1 MKRNH
6 QLFALCLAV
15 ATAVVGCSLSA
26 PGKYH
31 PDAGDVP
38 VDSVDDRDLT
48 VDDVVPPED
57 VEEEDG
63 PPPCPEGMERCGE
76 ECFDLA
82 ADPAHCGSCEN
93 VCSPDRACAGGSCV
107 CREGLTDC
115 DGACFDLTSD
125 PQHCGGCT
133 TLCPTGWVCSGSAC
147 SLECGAG
154 LENCSG
160 ACVDLQT
167 DPMHCG
173 NCTNVCPTAVGA
185 DPGCD
190 GGSCSLVCQ
199 PNRWDLDGSPG
210 CEYTCEFVSG
220 TETCNGE
227 DDDCNG
233 EADDTFP
240 CARGETVACMS
251 ECSTE
256 GTGACTATCQIP
268 TGNACTPP
276 PETCNGLDDD
286 CDEVCDNGS
295 ACCAETVEDCTTAC
309 DTDGSRSC
317 STTCAWGTCCAAAE
331 TCGNLCDDNCN
342 GAADEGCPPPND
354 TCDGAIDVTRGGRFT
369 GSTALAADDSN
380 PPSACGASNNG
391 RDVYFTFTI
400 TSSSNVFISSF
411 GSSFDTVLYIG
422 MECGGGGQGCS
433 NNYASALIPQSMLR
447 LGNPANGTYFITLD
461 GNGASASG
469 DYVLDVYITP
479 ADAPSDKCGHVVV
492 FDDILAGEMGS
503 TCGYDDDADGSC
515 NITPSNVDPDRI
527 YFFVIPNGAPARTV
541 TFSTC
546 NVETPTTFDTLLHLR
561 DVCTD
566 PASEVACNDDDSSC
580 FPHAAVSANLG
591 PGVHYLFMDS
601 YTGCGDYRITVTG
614 L

>member
-6 QLFALCLAV
+6 WMVVLVLAV
-15 ATAVVGCSLSA
+15 AAALAGCSLSA

-31 PDAGDVP
+31 PDGGDVP
-38 VDSVDDRDLT
+38 VEIVEEDGVTTEDM
-48 VDDVVPPED
+48 ED
-57 VEEEDG
+57 VDVEEDG
-63 PPPCPEGMERCGE
+63 PQPCPEGMERCGE
-76 ECFDLA
+76 ECFDLTT
-82 ADPAHCGSCEN
+82 DPAHCGSCTN
-93 VCSPDRACAGGSCV
+93 ACSSDRACVGGSCV

-115 DGACFDLTSD
+115 DGTCFDLTSD

-133 TLCPTGWVCSGSAC
+133 TLCPTGWVCSASNC

-190 GGSCSLVCQ
+190 AGSCSLVCQ
-199 PNRWDLDGSPG
+199 PNRWDLDEVPG

-240 CARGETVACMS
+240 CSRGELVECVS
-251 ECSTE
+251 EC
-256 GTGACTATCQIP
+256 GTDGSGPCTAACQIP
-268 TGNACTPP
+268 ADNACTPP
-276 PETCNGLDDD
+276 AESCNGEDDD
-286 CDEVCDNGS
+286 CDGECDNGF
-295 ACCAETVEDCTTAC
+295 ACCAGVVDDCTTEC
-309 DTDGSRSC
+309 GTEGSSTC
-317 STTCAWGTCCAAAE
+317 SATCAAGTCCAEAE
-331 TCGNLCDDNCN
+331 TCGNGCDDNCN
-342 GAADEGCPPPND
+342 GGVDEGCPPPND

-369 GSTALAADDSN
+369 GSTALAADNTN
-380 PPSACGASNNG
+380 PPSGCGASNSG
-391 RDVYFTFTI
+391 RDVYFSFTI
-400 TSSSNVFISSF
+400 TSPSDVFISSF
-411 GSSFDTVLYIG
+411 GSSFDTVLYLG
-422 MECGGGGQGCS
+422 SECGGGGLGCS
-433 NNYASALIPQSMLR
+433 NNYIPYVVTQSMLR
-447 LGNPANGTYFITLD
+447 LGNAASGTYFITLD
-461 GNGASASG
+461 GNGAAASG

-479 ADAPSDKCGHVVV
+479 TDSPSDKCGHVVV
-492 FDDILAGEMGS
+492 FDDLLAGETGS
-503 TCGYDDDADGSC
+503 TCTYDDDADGSC
-515 NITPSNVDPDRI
+515 NIAPTNVDPDRV
-527 YFFVIPNGAPARTV
+527 YFFVIPNGAPVRTV

-546 NVETPTTFDTLLHLR
+546 NPDSTGTFDTLLYLR

-566 PASEVACNDDDSSC
+566 AASEIACNDDDPSC
-580 FPHAAVSANLG
+580 GTKAVVSADLG
-591 PGVHYLFMDS
+591 PGVYYLFMDAF
-601 YTGCGDYRITVTG
+601 TGCGSYRITVTG